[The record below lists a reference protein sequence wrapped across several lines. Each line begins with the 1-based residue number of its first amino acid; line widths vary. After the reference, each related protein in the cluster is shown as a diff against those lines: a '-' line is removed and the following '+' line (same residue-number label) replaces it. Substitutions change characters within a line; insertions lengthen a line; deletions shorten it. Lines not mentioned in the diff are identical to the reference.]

1 MHKKLREVAES
12 RGQGK
17 VAFLKT
23 EGQKLGDGKKKN
35 RGDQEHDD
43 RIQIE
48 IIAPDI
54 IIPKK
59 P

>member
-1 MHKKLREVAES
+1 MHKKLREVAEG
-12 RGQGK
+12 RGEGK

-35 RGDQEHDD
+35 RADQEKDD
-43 RIQIE
+43 GINIE
-48 IIAPDI
+48 IIAPDM